1 MASKKAPE
9 PELLE
14 QEAKVI
20 ELRRAGLTWTTIA
33 QQTGYSGPSGAY
45 KAYQRA
51 AERLIR
57 PNLEEHRDME
67 LDRLDRLQA
76 AVWTRAAGGDV
87 KAIDSVLRIIDR
99 RARLL
104 GLDAPQK
111 IQAEVVTYDGS
122 ELEEQ
127 TRRFVALIRE
137 ANSPPDGVGSGV
149 GEARAITG

>member
-1 MASKKAPE
+1 MQSKKAPE
-9 PELLE
+9 PAMLE

-20 ELRRAGLTWTTIA
+20 ELRRAGLTWATIA
-33 QQTGYSGPSGAY
+33 AQTGYAGAPGAY

-76 AVWTRAAGGDV
+76 AVWGRAALGEV
-87 KAIDSVLRIIDR
+87 KAIDSVLKIIDR
-99 RARLL
+99 RSRLL

-111 IQAEVVTYDGS
+111 IQAEVITYDADS
-122 ELEEQ
+122 
-127 TRRFVALIRE
+127 I
-137 ANSPPDGVGSGV
+137 
-149 GEARAITG
+149 EARLAAIIAATNGTRQISS